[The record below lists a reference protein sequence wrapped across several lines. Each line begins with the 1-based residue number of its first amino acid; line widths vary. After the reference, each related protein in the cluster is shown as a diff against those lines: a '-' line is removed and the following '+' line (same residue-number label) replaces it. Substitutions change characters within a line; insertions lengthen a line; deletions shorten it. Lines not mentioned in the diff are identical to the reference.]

1 MLKNVFIFIVAI
13 SFFIS
18 CSPEKQK
25 VDLIIHNA
33 VIYSV
38 DSSFAIYEAMAIK
51 EGKVVEVNSNDVILN
66 KYKEALTNSNKNIT
80 INNKVITPKKYLN
93 TKIFISLDKIN

>member
-51 EGKVVEVNSNDVILN
+51 EGKVV
-66 KYKEALTNSNKNIT
+66 
-80 INNKVITPKKYLN
+80 
-93 TKIFISLDKIN
+93 